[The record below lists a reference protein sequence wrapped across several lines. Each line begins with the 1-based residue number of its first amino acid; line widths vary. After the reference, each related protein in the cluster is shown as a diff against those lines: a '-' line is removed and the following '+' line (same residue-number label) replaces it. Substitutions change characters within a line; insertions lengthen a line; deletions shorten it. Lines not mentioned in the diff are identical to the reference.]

1 MLQPDAPPMRTISP
15 EELKEMLDRG
25 ANAPRLIDVREPWEF
40 AICRI
45 AGAENIPMEELP
57 ARVGELDRDRE
68 TVFICHHG
76 TRSQRVA
83 HDLESMGF
91 SRTLNL
97 DGGVDAWAQS
107 VDPDMQQY

>member
-1 MLQPDAPPMRTISP
+1 MRSISP
-15 EELKEMLDRG
+15 EELKELLDLG
-25 ANAPRLIDVREPWEF
+25 TNAPRLIDVREPWEY

-45 AGAENIPMEELP
+45 EGSENIPLEELP
-57 ARVGELDRDRE
+57 ARTGELDRDRE

-76 TRSQRVA
+76 MRSRQIA
-83 HDLESMGF
+83 GWLESMGF
-91 SRTLNL
+91 LRALNL